1 MAGLVGPIVF
11 GEGDDRGYFGVAEL
25 LPGRHA
31 AVVLAIEQN
40 SYLFVFVGVKN
51 HSRAVQGLD
60 RTDSFAI
67 GLVAGG
73 AIGGI
78 DFFAAQRDFFY
89 SPDFGRVIRF
99 GGKFFLFCADP
110 GAVVFGRHHF
120 HMDGH
125 VGMLLAAQLNAL
137 AVVITDFFGP
147 KPGVA
152 DKAGN
157 CVLFDAKRWH
167 HKAMNH
173 IIGSGDDADLFIHR
187 DHHGV
192 VHLEQVVVHDDA
204 GFRAAIVGQLPVR
217 GIQCRGEPNALA
229 LALDVVVAPFP
240 LHTGGL
246 DGEVSVGGVFHG
258 HDHLGGRKRHQ
269 DDDDEGHDGPDDFNG
284 GRFMKIRRLV
294 THRFAM
300 FPDGIEHHA
309 KHRQEDNCAQNQ
321 HEPVQPRLLCSNFR
335 DRRVQVELPDSWAA
349 GQITD
354 CMGRRTQSRT
364 GPNQGA

>member
-11 GEGDDRGYFGVAEL
+11 GKGDDRGYFGVAEL

-167 HKAMNH
+167 HKAVNH
-173 IIGSGDDADLFIHR
+173 IIGGADMFAAAFGGAPVLDISGRLPDVIGDDPMGAFELAAGRF
-187 DHHGV
+187 GEATQQPGAM
-192 VHLEQVVVHDDA
+192 EQVIELPFGPMTGRTFLRFVAFDLTVHTWDVASVTGSEVEFPEELLVEITSFAHHVLDA
-204 GFRAAIVGQLPVR
+204 V
-217 GIQCRGEPNALA
+217 
-229 LALDVVVAPFP
+229 
-240 LHTGGL
+240 
-246 DGEVSVGGVFHG
+246 
-258 HDHLGGRKRHQ
+258 
-269 DDDDEGHDGPDDFNG
+269 
-284 GRFMKIRRLV
+284 
-294 THRFAM
+294 
-300 FPDGIEHHA
+300 
-309 KHRQEDNCAQNQ
+309 
-321 HEPVQPRLLCSNFR
+321 PRSELLCA
-335 DRRVQVELPDSWAA
+335 DPVESPPGASPLEVLVAYS
-349 GQITD
+349 
-354 CMGRRTQSRT
+354 GRQL
-364 GPNQGA
+364 